1 MKRAFGFG
9 TIEKSVVDDKRLL
22 YTIAS
27 YSAVLAIFANLSSL
41 QSPFIGPM
49 MSIIYFVI
57 NALFLGNAL
66 VKKEEAFFRFMFGML
81 SLILLLGFVG
91 WLTLIIYNLD
101 IARVTLVLLAVATL
115 SSLLNMR
122 MKNRNGQK

>member
-1 MKRAFGFG
+1 MKSASRFGIF
-9 TIEKSVVDDKRLL
+9 ERSVVKDKRFL
-22 YTIAS
+22 YTIIS
-27 YSAVLAIFANLSSL
+27 YSAVLVIFINLSSL
-41 QSPFIGPM
+41 RSPFIGPM
-49 MSIIYFVI
+49 MAIIYSVI

-66 VKKEEAFFRFMFGML
+66 FKKEEAFFRFMLGML
-81 SLILLLGFVG
+81 TLISLLGFAG

-101 IARVTLVLLAVATL
+101 TARVTLVLLVVATL